1 VKSLTVVSYNIH
13 KGVSGIRRTP
23 SINGIAS
30 SMQSLAPDIICLQE
44 VVGETKRVSS
54 KNPLFFASL
63 RIRPDIRNK
72 FYSYESNNLIQPSK
86 KLSQY
91 AIIAGDDYLTQCYGK
106 NAEKKNGHHHGN
118 ALISALEIKRWR
130 NLNIST
136 NKLEQRGCLHGE
148 FEFSTETT
156 KSQSLHALC
165 VHLDLLE
172 RGRMRQL
179 HYIIEYIESEISSED
194 PVVLAGDFNDWN
206 GQATRILSR
215 YLGLREAFLDLFGTH
230 ALTFPSRLPLL
241 KLDRIYTRG
250 LVASSARVLS
260 DPIWR
265 SRSDHVPIV
274 AVFHRE
280 SC

>member
-13 KGVSGIRRTP
+13 KGVSAIKRTP
-23 SINGIAS
+23 SINDIAL

-44 VVGETKRVSS
+44 VVGETKKISL
-54 KNPLFFASL
+54 KNSVFTANPKITS
-63 RIRPDIRNK
+63 DIEKN
-72 FYSYESNNLIQPSK
+72 FDSVESDNLIKPNK

-91 AIIAGDDYLTQCYGK
+91 AIIAGNDYLTQCYGK

-118 ALISALEIKRWR
+118 ALISSLKIKKWC

-136 NKLEQRGCLHGE
+136 NKFEQRGCLHGE
-148 FEFSTETT
+148 FEFSRETA

-179 HYIIEYIESEISSED
+179 HYIIEYIESEISRED
-194 PVVLAGDFNDWN
+194 PLVLAGDFNDWN
-206 GQATRILSR
+206 DQATRILSSH
-215 YLGLREAFLDLFGTH
+215 LGVKEVFLDLFGSH

-250 LVASSARVLS
+250 LIASYARVLNE
-260 DPIWR
+260 PIWR

-274 AVFHRE
+274 AVFNQQ
-280 SC
+280 